1 MLKRALVLS
10 LVLSSSLAA
19 AATLSDAQQANINDF
34 NAKLETIEA
43 TATKNLDTLN
53 KQLDSASDKK
63 EEMQINTKI
72 KFNEMNKANAE
83 KQLASNKA
91 FTDQVASM
99 TDEQVESFNKK
110 IDDLKTQAE
119 KTAQDLKLK

>member
-99 TDEQVESFNKK
+99 TDEQVDSFNKK
-110 IDDLKTQAE
+110 IDDLKAQAE